1 MITRVLADAACTCT
15 CTCVTEADVFQVL
28 ESRQLPLLRR
38 RPATC
43 DASPDVTPTDVTPGD
58 AIVSNVIGCVYT
70 TANHMTSWTRHSG
83 THVTSPIHHNST
95 HVTSSTRHSG
105 THVTSATR
113 HSGTPVTSAT
123 GGDGRADSSI
133 SCLRDSVKTEPG
145 SDEADMASD
154 RDSDTS
160 LVLTSSAPDVECH
173 LCKILFETDDQLQ
186 QHLLSHMKPAADDS

>member
-1 MITRVLADAACTCT
+1 MITTVLADASCT
-15 CTCVTEADVFQVL
+15 CTCVIEAGVFQVL
-28 ESRQLPLLRR
+28 ESRQLPSLRR

-43 DASPDVTPTDVTPGD
+43 DASPHVTPTDVTPIKVTPTDVTPGD
-58 AIVSNVIGCVYT
+58 AIASHVIGCVYT
-70 TANHMTSWTRHSG
+70 TANH
-83 THVTSPIHHNST
+83 
-95 HVTSSTRHSG
+95 VTSSSRHSS

-113 HSGTPVTSAT
+113 HSSTHVTSAP
-123 GGDGRADSSI
+123 GGGGRADRSI

-145 SDEADMASD
+145 SDEADMTSD